1 MKISLSDT
9 QLLTQSMAL
18 LERDDSESD
27 SESLPD
33 TITQRIK
40 TDLNIPQGSST
51 ILAVVLHRFTIDYQR
66 IFKENKSKKISMSTP
81 ERSQISVIIH
91 NMQIQDCIPNSRHP
105 IVIDGFTQNS
115 IFDLCVR
122 YRGPMNAEIVEVEL
136 LDLNIAYNKGQS
148 DKIFINASE
157 DFIWRLLDV
166 AERINIAVSDLA
178 GFQIELHWDETENE
192 FVATIVEG
200 DDGNSGR
207 LAEGNEVGAYT
218 APRSDSLYNI
228 KTARVSP
235 FVLVFSFKRYPQASR
250 YYKNL
255 SSSPG
260 AKLMNYFTRRLR
272 FTIEKAEL
280 RIPGYISRSIKG
292 PPDRVVETFSMYYT
306 SRLKLQIVSLM
317 TAISFQDWKHLTSRD
332 SGKDNYEEGDVLR
345 LAGNVVGR
353 STGYV
358 FKKLGRGLGDGVR

>member
-1 MKISLSDT
+1 
-9 QLLTQSMAL
+9 MAL